1 MKYGENLFAR
11 RDQRVLPTA
20 PPASFPRG
28 STAPPPAPAPAAAPS
43 PAAASAP
50 AAEPARE
57 AQPPAAAAEGPS
69 SRLIV
74 GANIKLKGVEIDD
87 CDTLIVEGRV
97 EATMVSRAI
106 EIAEGGAFSGKV
118 EVDIAEIRGTFQGE
132 MTARKRLVI
141 HGGGRVSGKVR
152 YGRIVVQ
159 EGAELSGD
167 VGALGENVQLVK

>member
-1 MKYGENLFAR
+1 VKYGENLFAR
-11 RDQRVLPTA
+11 RDQRVLPSA
-20 PPASFPRG
+20 PPASFPRAAAAASPQAPSPLPSDTLREG
-28 STAPPPAPAPAAAPS
+28 PAVAAPPPAP
-43 PAAASAP
+43 
-50 AAEPARE
+50 
-57 AQPPAAAAEGPS
+57 EGPS

-106 EIAEGGAFSGKV
+106 EIAEGGAFTGKV
-118 EVDIAEIRGTFQGE
+118 EVDVAEIRGTFQGE

-152 YGRIVVQ
+152 YGRIVVE
-159 EGAELSGD
+159 EGAELSGE
-167 VGALGENVQLVK
+167 VGGLGENNIQVVK

>member
-1 MKYGENLFAR
+1 MEAPPVKYGENLFAR

-28 STAPPPAPAPAAAPS
+28 SAPAPAPLPV
-43 PAAASAP
+43 
-50 AAEPARE
+50 AAEPPRE
-57 AQPPAAAAEGPS
+57 TPAPAPTPTPAAEGPS

-167 VGALGENVQLVK
+167 VGGLGEGNIQVVK